1 MAIRL
6 VDVSFEHEEEVE
18 FGTCELC
25 MYTAPYDFSYFHFVD
40 TEFGDEF
47 TVSGFEWSFGDLFEV
62 TIGNVCAFADWLNKK
77 GVEKPDDPDFIG
89 CKISCMI
96 MRKKLLKKNS

>member
-25 MYTAPYDFSYFHFVD
+25 MYTAPYDFSYFHFID
-40 TEFGDEF
+40 TESGDKFLSLIHISEP
-47 TVSGFEWSFGDLFEV
+47 TRLHKVSRMPSS
-62 TIGNVCAFADWLNKK
+62 A
-77 GVEKPDDPDFIG
+77 
-89 CKISCMI
+89 
-96 MRKKLLKKNS
+96 